1 MMSRKFLCL
10 ALVALAFCSSTHAF
24 AAVADGDASEL
35 SSTGHVIMTM
45 ANPSAPPAATAAEP
59 KVLLSLPR
67 LSLDLDIT
75 GKKVPL
81 LSVADAPCKK
91 LCKNKCEIN
100 MEKTCLNVTLPKKVS
115 QCPACPA
122 CSQDCKLGSKTI
134 TKKFCEKRCKPSLD
148 LTLPALHLPKLPTTL
163 PASAN
168 PSTPPAA
175 VQAAAASQDA
185 QGLAG
190 SAISALQGLVADKL
204 PKLDVDVAC
213 RDVCIEVPIVL
224 PELECS
230 ESSKVVEKCTVV
242 PEKSCKEECVCLPQK
257 SLTLSL
263 PKKPALS
270 VSASVDSK
278 IDG

>member
-1 MMSRKFLCL
+1 MMSRKVLCL
-10 ALVALAFCSSTHAF
+10 ALVALAFCSSAHAF
-24 AAVADGDASEL
+24 AAVAEGDASEL

-45 ANPSAPPAATAAEP
+45 ANPSAPPTATAAEP

-67 LSLDLDIT
+67 LSLDLGIT

-100 MEKTCLNVTLPKKVS
+100 MEKTCLNVTLPKK
-115 QCPACPA
+115 
-122 CSQDCKLGSKTI
+122 DCKLGSKTI

-148 LTLPALHLPKLPTTL
+148 LSLPALHLPKLPTTL
-163 PASAN
+163 PANAN

-242 PEKSCKEECVCLPQK
+242 PEKSCKEECVCLPKK

-278 IDG
+278 VDG